1 MTLEEYLAYTME
13 MCASIKKPLLVGEFG
28 HNDLTEPEPTEER
41 KEAAYR
47 YMAGCMVDFN
57 VQASLLWNY
66 DPLGGIEYSF
76 TETSRKGQFLFAL
89 IRECNEEYAKKTK

>member
-1 MTLEEYLAYTME
+1 
-13 MCASIKKPLLVGEFG
+13 
-28 HNDLTEPEPTEER
+28 
-41 KEAAYR
+41 
-47 YMAGCMVDFN
+47 MAGCMVDFN

-89 IRECNEEYAKKTK
+89 IRDCNEEYAKKTK